1 MNSAKR
7 SPWLSLSA
15 FLVYFF
21 LYAPMVVLIVFS
33 FNTSR
38 TNIVFEG
45 VVNQGPCG
53 PFYWYCQLFRNDD
66 VMDAARNTLIIAT
79 TSTFIAT
86 VTGTLAA
93 IGLHRFQFPGKRFS
107 EVTMYTPVVTPEIV
121 MGIGILVLFSATF
134 GAINSA
140 SGLAGDSR
148 LSLGMGTIIVSH
160 VAFSLPFVVLT
171 VRARLTGFDN
181 RVEEAAADLG
191 ANEWTTFWRVTVP
204 LIAPGILS
212 GAMLAFTLSL
222 DDFVITFFTSGPGST
237 TLPIYVYGLLRRV
250 VTPEVNALS
259 TLWILAVLVAVSIS
273 QWFQNRE

>member
-1 MNSAKR
+1 
-7 SPWLSLSA
+7 
-15 FLVYFF
+15 
-21 LYAPMVVLIVFS
+21 
-33 FNTSR
+33 
-38 TNIVFEG
+38 
-45 VVNQGPCG
+45 
-53 PFYWYCQLFRNDD
+53 
-66 VMDAARNTLIIAT
+66 
-79 TSTFIAT
+79 
-86 VTGTLAA
+86 
-93 IGLHRFQFPGKRFS
+93 
-107 EVTMYTPVVTPEIV
+107 

-140 SGLAGDSR
+140 LGLMGDNR

>member
-1 MNSAKR
+1 
-7 SPWLSLSA
+7 
-15 FLVYFF
+15 
-21 LYAPMVVLIVFS
+21 
-33 FNTSR
+33 
-38 TNIVFEG
+38 
-45 VVNQGPCG
+45 
-53 PFYWYCQLFRNDD
+53 
-66 VMDAARNTLIIAT
+66 
-79 TSTFIAT
+79 
-86 VTGTLAA
+86 
-93 IGLHRFQFPGKRFS
+93 
-107 EVTMYTPVVTPEIV
+107 
-121 MGIGILVLFSATF
+121 
-134 GAINSA
+134 
-140 SGLAGDSR
+140 
-148 LSLGMGTIIVSH
+148 MGTIIVSH